1 LVNLIKFFGI
11 SSKSNKM
18 INSTKNEKTIG
29 ITGASGA
36 LGKELT
42 KLFRQKGYKVIGFT
56 HSKTNYEINFESPNE
71 WIRWECGKESSLKK
85 QLENID
91 ILILNHGIYDLSRE
105 NSNYENSIE
114 INALSKFKFL
124 NLFEDIALSND
135 SQIKKEIWINT
146 SEAEILPALNPS
158 YEISKSLIG
167 QLVSFKKNLLDKNT
181 KKKLII
187 KKIILGPFKSE
198 LNPLGIMSPKFV
210 SKKIYDLANSKNYLV
225 IISPNPLSYILF
237 PLKEFFN
244 FFVLPNYLQVQILV
258 SRNLDLSI
266 FQYHH
271 LKQLLYAPIEQIV
284 FHLLLLRSIYHLMF
298 CKI

>member
-1 LVNLIKFFGI
+1 
-11 SSKSNKM
+11 M
-18 INSTKNEKTIG
+18 INSINNGKTIG

-56 HSKTNYEINFESPNE
+56 HSKTESEKNLESPDE
-71 WIRWECGKESSLKK
+71 LIRWECGKESILKRHLKK
-85 QLENID
+85 LD

-114 INALSKFKFL
+114 INALSKFKLL
-124 NLFEDIALSND
+124 NLFEEIALKSD
-135 SQIKKEIWINT
+135 SLIKKEIWINT

-167 QLVSFKKNLLDKNT
+167 KLISFKKNLLNQDS

-198 LNPLGIMSPKFV
+198 LNPIGIMSPKFV
-210 SKKIYDLANSKNYLV
+210 SEKIYNSANSKRFLV
-225 IISPNPLSYILF
+225 IISPNPFTYLLF
-237 PLKEFFN
+237 PMKEFFN
-244 FFVLPNYLQVQILV
+244 FLYCQI
-258 SRNLDLSI
+258 
-266 FQYHH
+266 
-271 LKQLLYAPIEQIV
+271 
-284 FHLLLLRSIYHLMF
+284 IY
-298 CKI
+298 KYKS

>member
-1 LVNLIKFFGI
+1 
-11 SSKSNKM
+11 M
-18 INSTKNEKTIG
+18 INTIKNEKTVG

-56 HSKTNYEINFESPNE
+56 HSKTDNEINIESPNE
-71 WIRWECGKESSLKK
+71 WIKWECGKEYTLKK
-85 QLENID
+85 HLKQLD
-91 ILILNHGIYDLSRE
+91 ILILNHGIYNLSRE

-124 NLFEDIALSND
+124 NLFEDIALKNESN
-135 SQIKKEIWINT
+135 INKEIWINT

-167 QLVSFKKNLLDKNT
+167 QLVSFKKNLLNKDT

-198 LNPLGIMSPKFV
+198 LNPIGIMSPKFV
-210 SKKIYDLANSKNYLV
+210 SKKIYDLAHSKRYLI
-225 IISPNPLSYILF
+225 IISPNPLTYILF
-237 PLKEFFN
+237 PLKEFYN
-244 FFVLPNYLQVQILV
+244 FLYCQI
-258 SRNLDLSI
+258 
-266 FQYHH
+266 
-271 LKQLLYAPIEQIV
+271 
-284 FHLLLLRSIYHLMF
+284 IY
-298 CKI
+298 KYKS